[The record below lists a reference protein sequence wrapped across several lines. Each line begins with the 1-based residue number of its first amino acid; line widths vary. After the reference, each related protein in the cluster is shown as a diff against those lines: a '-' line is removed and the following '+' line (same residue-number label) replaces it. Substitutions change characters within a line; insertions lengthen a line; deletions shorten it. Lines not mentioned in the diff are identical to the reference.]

1 MKEHS
6 DSKSEPRDVLHSGK
20 YHSFKKKGKQW
31 KTESSVKE
39 FFEQVAFCTDNEGL
53 ELYVKTIDWLWLYV
67 SIQFKNVS
75 DMIKCL
81 KNKG

>member
-1 MKEHS
+1 MKEHL
-6 DSKSEPRDVLHSGK
+6 DTKSEPIDAPCIRNHHG
-20 YHSFKKKGKQW
+20 FKKKGKQW

-67 SIQFKNVS
+67 SIQFKHVS